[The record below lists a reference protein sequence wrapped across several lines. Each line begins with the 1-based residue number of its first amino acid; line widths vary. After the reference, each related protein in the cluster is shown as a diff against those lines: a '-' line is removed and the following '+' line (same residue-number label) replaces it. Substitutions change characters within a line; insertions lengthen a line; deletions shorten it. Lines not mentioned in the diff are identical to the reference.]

1 MSISAKLDVLP
12 RTPLAHTPTPI
23 EKLNNL
29 SAVLGGGAL
38 YVKRDDCTGLA
49 MGGNKARQLE
59 YYFGEAL
66 QQNSDTVLITGAVQ
80 SNFVR
85 MAAAAA
91 AKLDLDCHIQLEER
105 VGDAGADYR
114 QSGNVLLDR
123 ILGATIHTYPKGED
137 EDGADAN
144 LKMIADELRSTG
156 RQPYIIPLAPGHPPL
171 GALGYVRAAEEIL
184 DQLGDLEDE
193 IDHIFVASGS
203 GSTHAGLLFG
213 LRSLNWLKPVIGVC
227 VRRNRALQHDRISN
241 RCREVAELLDMDNPV
256 TSEDIRI
263 TDETFAPGYGKL
275 NDQTL
280 EAIDLCARREGLLLD
295 PVYTGK
301 SMAACLKHV
310 RNIEKSQSTLF
321 IHTGGTPGLFGY
333 SAELNL
339 AG

>member
-1 MSISAKLDVLP
+1 MSINAKLDTLP
-12 RTPLAHTPTPI
+12 RIPLAHAPTPI
-23 EKLNNL
+23 ERLNNL
-29 SAVLGGGAL
+29 SGVLGGTL

-66 QQNSDTVLITGAVQ
+66 EQHADTVLITGAVQ

-91 AKLDLDCHIQLEER
+91 AKLGLDCHIQLEER

-123 ILGATIHTYPKGED
+123 ILGATIHTYPEGED
-137 EDGADAN
+137 ETGADTN
-144 LKMIADELRSTG
+144 LKMIADELRSSG
-156 RQPYIIPLAPGHPPL
+156 KKPYIIPLAPGHPPL
-171 GALGYVRAAEEIL
+171 GALGYVRAAAEIL
-184 DQLGDLEDE
+184 NQTNDLEDA

-203 GSTHAGLLFG
+203 GNTHAGLLFG
-213 LRSLNWLKPVIGVC
+213 FRSLDWPIRITGVC
-227 VRRNRALQHDRISN
+227 VRRNRDLQLERISN
-241 RCREVAELLDMDNPV
+241 RCQEIAKLLDMDNPV
-256 TSEDIRI
+256 TSDDIRI

-280 EAIDLCARREGLLLD
+280 DAIDLCARREGLLLD

-301 SMAACLKHV
+301 SMAVCLNHV
-310 RNIEKSQSTLF
+310 RNAQKNQSTLF
-321 IHTGGTPGLFGY
+321 VHTGGTPGLFGY
-333 SAELNL
+333 SKELNL
-339 AG
+339 TG